1 MQRKRDSL
9 SFQPFTSFQPVFI
22 TFKLFH
28 FKKKTLSVL
37 NQKYLDTSS
46 SCPAFGQSVNTG
58 NLFSAQHADPK
69 KFVLVFG
76 CMFKH
81 KPTSS

>member
-1 MQRKRDSL
+1 MQRKRDSP

-28 FKKKTLSVL
+28 LLKKTLECSKPKIFRYKQQLPCFWSVC
-37 NQKYLDTSS
+37 KHWK
-46 SCPAFGQSVNTG
+46 A
-58 NLFSAQHADPK
+58 FSAQHADPK

-76 CMFKH
+76 YMFKH